1 MVVSGSC
8 SHLDGQHDVRVALQ
22 HLHGAAVAD
31 VLEAHAVGSQDLV
44 AHLYSVLLSQTT
56 GIQPETAQRKGVTD
70 LLREGGAGRGGHL
83 LGDVDAETKLL
94 PSADVE
100 AQAVIV

>member
-1 MVVSGSC
+1 MVVSGSY

-56 GIQPETAQRKGVTD
+56 GIQPETAQRKGSQTAPRGLV
-70 LLREGGAGRGGHL
+70 GGGNL

>member
-1 MVVSGSC
+1 MVVSGSS

-56 GIQPETAQRKGVTD
+56 GIQPETAQREGVTD
-70 LLREGGAGRGGHL
+70 CSARAARGGGGTYL
-83 LGDVDAETKLL
+83 ET
-94 PSADVE
+94 
-100 AQAVIV
+100 